1 MGAPLSPT
9 EITKRAQIAA
19 RAANGALHQDEPV
32 HFISL
37 DPGEPR
43 ESGNQGR
50 PVKVGPLP
58 ERIEPDISPVDVW
71 VMTETGLRRW
81 RPIIDQLTVTP
92 LPNGERI
99 LDIGGHRLRLNEALR
114 RMSRSSCGPP
124 SIGRE
129 DEPPRRLSDGLD
141 RCVGLSRLPWP
152 LCRLGGEGM
161 AA

>member
-1 MGAPLSPT
+1 MGAPLSPS
-9 EITKRAQIAA
+9 EIARRNEVAHAA
-19 RAANGALHQDEPV
+19 RAVNGALHQDEP
-32 HFISL
+32 
-37 DPGEPR
+37 
-43 ESGNQGR
+43 
-50 PVKVGPLP
+50 LP
-58 ERIEPDISPVDVW
+58 ARIEPDISPVDVW

-99 LDIGGHRLRLNEALR
+99 LDIGGHRLR